1 MVFLFS
7 TLFYNF
13 RMTYGVLNYSLNNA
27 EFTEKYC
34 ENKAK
39 PVMKCN
45 GKCKLAKLAKE
56 TENNKSD
63 KNTVIEKETV
73 LYFQSIEKIEFL
85 VFLPQKNGIK
95 TSCSLH
101 NYNST
106 SSNFH
111 PPNSCFSFS

>member
-1 MVFLFS
+1 
-7 TLFYNF
+7 
-13 RMTYGVLNYSLNNA
+13 MTCGVLNYSLNNN

-39 PVMKCN
+39 PVMECN

-56 TENNKSD
+56 TENNNSD

-85 VFLPQKNGIK
+85 VFLPKK
-95 TSCSLH
+95 TVLRQNVH
-101 NYNST
+101 FIIIILQDST
-106 SSNFH
+106 SIRQIIVFHFRKIKKLILNF
-111 PPNSCFSFS
+111 